1 MFVTVLVIGEQKQFF
16 VTLTLTN
23 NYQHKSLIIGVELK
37 NSTVEAHHSLS
48 FYKTNLL
55 ETSSLK
61 ENQCAK
67 AHRNNSQLAK
77 LARNIKDIITLVR
90 N

>member
-1 MFVTVLVIGEQKQFF
+1 MFVTVLVIGDKKQFF

-48 FYKTNLL
+48 FYKI
-55 ETSSLK
+55 
-61 ENQCAK
+61 NQ
-67 AHRNNSQLAK
+67 LI
-77 LARNIKDIITLVR
+77 RNIIIKRKSVCESSQE
-90 N
+90 